1 MQYGHV
7 VYQLGKFYRMLRELE
22 AAGMYQGEHTIA
34 YTADDGS
41 QSTIHVYID
50 GTEVQMCDT
59 PGSASLGFSVD
70 VSSEGE

>member
-1 MQYGHV
+1 MEYGHM

-22 AAGMYQGEHTIA
+22 ASGMYQGEHTIV

-50 GTEVQMCDT
+50 GTEVQMCAT
-59 PGSASLGFSVD
+59 QGSAGMGFSVGL
-70 VSSEGE
+70 SSSGD